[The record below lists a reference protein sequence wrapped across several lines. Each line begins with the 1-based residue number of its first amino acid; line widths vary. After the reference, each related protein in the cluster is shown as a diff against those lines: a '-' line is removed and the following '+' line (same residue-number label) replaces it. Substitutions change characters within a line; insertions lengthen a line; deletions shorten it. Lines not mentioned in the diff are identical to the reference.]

1 MKNPLENY
9 EVANV
14 PTLVDLGKL
23 CHQCGMMLTITISP
37 YHAPIVDADNSKPE
51 ATPPLKAVEEAPK
64 PTHAPVVIADKPA
77 PKPAPVAIADKPVPK
92 PAPKPTSKSVVTLD
106 KAAPTAKVDQY
117 SRFVWLVENDDG
129 SDEQAAE
136 RGAILGKLS
145 LTDLL
150 RINNDFGLGLDT
162 DKPTEEVR
170 AEIVSCF

>member
-9 EVANV
+9 EVANA

-23 CHQCGMMLTITISP
+23 CHLCGMTLTITICP

-51 ATPPLKAVEEAPK
+51 ATPPPK
-64 PTHAPVVIADKPA
+64 PTHAPVAIVDKPA
-77 PKPAPVAIADKPVPK
+77 PKPAPVAIVDK
-92 PAPKPTSKSVVTLD
+92 PAPKPTSKPVVTLD